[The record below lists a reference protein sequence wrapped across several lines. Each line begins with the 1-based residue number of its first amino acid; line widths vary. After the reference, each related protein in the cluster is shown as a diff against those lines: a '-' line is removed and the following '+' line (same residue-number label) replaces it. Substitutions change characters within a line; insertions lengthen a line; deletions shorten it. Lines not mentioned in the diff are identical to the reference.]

1 MGNRIR
7 YEKHPTKDECVVS
20 IQDFVSSKNGGRY
33 RIVLNLQEMTYHIRN
48 ERSKEFIYS
57 SKKYGNLNVLKRT
70 ARAKLES
77 YGITLSRESR
87 LRTFGL
93 CKKGFSQEEFERQNK
108 ESN

>member
-7 YEKHPTKDECVVS
+7 YEKHPTKEECVISV
-20 IQDFVSSKNGGRY
+20 QDFVSSKNGGRY

-70 ARAKLES
+70 ARARLES

-87 LRTFGL
+87 ERTFGL
-93 CKKGFSQEEFERQNK
+93 CPVGWSQKKQEEIDTN
-108 ESN
+108 